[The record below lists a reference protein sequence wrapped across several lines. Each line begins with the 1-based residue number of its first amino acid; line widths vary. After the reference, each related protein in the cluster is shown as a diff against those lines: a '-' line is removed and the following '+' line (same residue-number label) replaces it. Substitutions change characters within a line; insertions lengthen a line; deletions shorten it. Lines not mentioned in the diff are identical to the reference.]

1 MNRKRGSR
9 PAPSNPSPRRRNE
22 VPNYALR
29 QRGGS
34 GDFKHNPGREH
45 PRHNRTALWEA
56 GMTENTQQDLANK
69 NITQIIYGLYAA
81 SIIVGVTYFVGIV
94 LNYVKRDD
102 VRGTWLESHFTWQI
116 RTFWY
121 SLLWF
126 VVGFPLIAAVGLGFV
141 VWVVAGIWY
150 IYRIVKGWLRL
161 SESKPMYT

>member
-1 MNRKRGSR
+1 
-9 PAPSNPSPRRRNE
+9 
-22 VPNYALR
+22 
-29 QRGGS
+29 
-34 GDFKHNPGREH
+34 
-45 PRHNRTALWEA
+45 
-56 GMTENTQQDLANK
+56 MTDNTQQELANK

-81 SIIVGVTYFVGIV
+81 AIVVGVTYFVAIV

-126 VVGFPLIAAVGLGFV
+126 AIGIPLMVALGLGFV
-141 VWVVAGIWY
+141 VWIIAGIWY

-161 SESKPMYT
+161 NESKPMYT

>member
-1 MNRKRGSR
+1 
-9 PAPSNPSPRRRNE
+9 
-22 VPNYALR
+22 
-29 QRGGS
+29 
-34 GDFKHNPGREH
+34 
-45 PRHNRTALWEA
+45 
-56 GMTENTQQDLANK
+56 MTENTQQDLANK

>member
-1 MNRKRGSR
+1 
-9 PAPSNPSPRRRNE
+9 
-22 VPNYALR
+22 
-29 QRGGS
+29 
-34 GDFKHNPGREH
+34 
-45 PRHNRTALWEA
+45 
-56 GMTENTQQDLANK
+56 MTENTQQDLANK

-126 VVGFPLIAAVGLGFV
+126 IVGFPLIAAVGLGFV
-141 VWVVAGIWY
+141 VWAVAGIWY

-161 SESKPMYT
+161 SESKAMYT